1 MSFFGFEQSNLEQER
16 RNFKNTGSLG
26 SDEVAV
32 YTWGEE
38 GYDGLGDLL
47 QEGRDE
53 LNDETFGGDGVVGRD
68 FDFSTPA
75 LADPVKPVQEAKITV
90 REQAPQPASVRPT
103 QPSRSTTHSL
113 EAIWDD
119 KSPFSVLPRTNGA
132 SRSSINDPRR
142 ASPATSRFSPFD
154 GAHSPGIGHQLS
166 AQSTAQP
173 GRTLQEIE
181 AEMRATAQQSRHRLQ
196 EQQLFQQQEEEALR
210 LLQLQ
215 RERERERQQQQ
226 EREYERQQI
235 LQYQEQQHQ
244 LQLQRALQ
252 QQQREQQQHQ
262 RTPPPRMLPGVSQSP
277 RFHEHQRQILLLQQ
291 QQEQQQQQRLLELQE
306 QLRFEEMERQMM
318 ARLQIQQ
325 SHSPNHSAHRRQPSG
340 PTPAELQ
347 AAHILQQQQ
356 QQQHRGRRSQSPNV
370 GNLLPVPLQE
380 SMAYLP
386 RDVQLQ
392 QRLLSELAQAEFIRE
407 MQGATSHPE
416 QEALRNEAMR
426 KIVEAEKMEEKR
438 RKKAAK
444 IAHMARYNDLMT
456 QSDKDFITRIQVSQL
471 VTQDPY
477 ADDFYAQVY
486 GAILRSRMGMQAQD
500 DRVLKFTSGGGVGLG
515 LAQKAGNRRPNAM
528 LRMEQ
533 QVERI
538 VSNARKREE
547 EKGLHSLHSLQ
558 GALGKTSGRSYKA
571 APRQL
576 LQVGSA
582 NASTSPSLSPAHA
595 HTIKDT
601 TQKSKE
607 GAAEEAAKLGREA
620 LGNAADTDGLVRKE
634 PLSQRQILVAVE
646 NLYDVVLNTENI
658 KRGEPGPEDTEEY
671 VAEWKKEYEASVDQ
685 LWAGLTV
692 MIPLETSNP
701 HPFISLL
708 IPSKGKKILPRAT
721 RHLSHDR
728 MYTLLTLLVACFD
741 QLDVVQHAHLLD
753 TVEES
758 NERAEVERQSE
769 AFLLGVLHSILPVV
783 ARAELKIV
791 TGLLGLLLDRTNILR
806 VAQSGAGIA
815 LLTLFLSRV
824 EVMKQALA
832 SGVDIGETP
841 TPEEAQQW
849 QLMFDHLF
857 QFLAPHLPSLF
868 PSTRIAATMPP
879 GHAKPAD
886 HADQPVWQLLAAIAL
901 HAVTEQQHILVAAL
915 REKIL
920 ENVLSVN
927 KGWVSTEDER
937 QTKLANVNL
946 FLHALGLDSSQI
958 AL

>member
-1 MSFFGFEQSNLEQER
+1 MSFFGFEQKDLEHEKL
-16 RNFKNTGSLG
+16 NFKNPDSLG
-26 SDEVAV
+26 SEELAV

-53 LNDETFGGDGVVGRD
+53 LNDETFGTDVAVGKD
-68 FDFSTPA
+68 FDFSSPA
-75 LADPVKPVQEAKITV
+75 LPDPVKPVKEAKTTV
-90 REQAPQPASVRPT
+90 KEQAPQVNQIQS
-103 QPSRSTTHSL
+103 SRSTTHSL

-119 KSPFSVLPRTNGA
+119 KSPFSVLPRAT
-132 SRSSINDPRR
+132 SRSALNDPRR
-142 ASPATSRFSPFD
+142 ASPAVSRFSPLD
-154 GAHSPGIGHQLS
+154 QTRSSPAISQQLPAHGG
-166 AQSTAQP
+166 AQP

-181 AEMRATAQQSRHRLQ
+181 AEMRAAAQQARQRQLLEQQQ
-196 EQQLFQQQEEEALR
+196 EQQLLQQQEEEALR

-215 RERERERQQQQ
+215 RERERERQLQQ
-226 EREYERQQI
+226 EREFERQQM
-235 LQYQEQQHQ
+235 LQYQEQQRQ
-244 LQLQRALQ
+244 LPYQRGLQ
-252 QQQREQQQHQ
+252 QQQLEQLQHQ
-262 RTPPPRMLPGVSQSP
+262 RTPPPRMLPSVSQSP
-277 RFHEHQRQILLLQQ
+277 RFLEHQRQILLLQQ
-291 QQEQQQQQRLLELQE
+291 QQEQQQQQRLQELQE
-306 QLRFEEMERQMM
+306 QLRYEEMERQAM
-318 ARLQIQQ
+318 ARLQMQQ
-325 SHSPNHSAHRRQPSG
+325 SHSPNHFAHRRQPSG

-347 AAHILQQQQ
+347 AAHLLQQQQ
-356 QQQHRGRRSQSPNV
+356 RDRRSQSPNV
-370 GNLLPVPLQE
+370 GARLPVSLRDG
-380 SMAYLP
+380 MAYLP
-386 RDVQLQ
+386 QNIQLQ
-392 QRLLSELAQAEFIRE
+392 QRLLSELAQAEYIRE
-407 MQGATSHPE
+407 MHGASLPE

-438 RKKAAK
+438 RRKAAK
-444 IAHMARYNDLMT
+444 IAHMSRYNDLMT

-486 GAILRSRMGMQAQD
+486 GAILRSRMGIQAQD

-538 VSNARKREE
+538 VNNARKREE

-576 LQVGSA
+576 LQVDSD
-582 NASTSPSLSPAHA
+582 S
-595 HTIKDT
+595 I
-601 TQKSKE
+601 QKPKE
-607 GAAEEAAKLGREA
+607 GAAQEAAKLGREA
-620 LGNAADTDGLVRKE
+620 LGNAADMDGLVRKE
-634 PLSQRQILVAVE
+634 PLSHREILVAVE
-646 NLYDVVLNTENI
+646 SLYDIVLSTENV
-658 KRGEPGPEDTEEY
+658 KRNEPGPEDTDEY
-671 VAEWKKEYEASVDQ
+671 AAEWNKEYEASVDR
-685 LWAGLTV
+685 LWAGLKV
-692 MIPLETSNP
+692 MVPLETSNP

-741 QLDVVQHAHLLD
+741 QLDVVQNAHILD

-758 NERAEVERQSE
+758 KERAEVERQSE

-783 ARAELKIV
+783 ARAELRIV
-791 TGLLGLLLDRTNILR
+791 TGLLGLLLDRTNVLR

-824 EVMKQALA
+824 EVMKQAIA
-832 SGVDIGETP
+832 SGVEMAEKP

-857 QFLAPHLPSLF
+857 QFLAPHLPLLF
-868 PSTRIAATMPP
+868 PSTRIAANMPP
-879 GHAKPAD
+879 GHAKPVD

-901 HAVTEQQHILVAAL
+901 HAVSEQQHILVATL
-915 REKIL
+915 RDKIL
-920 ENVLSVN
+920 ENVVSVN
-927 KGWVSTEDER
+927 KGWVASEDER